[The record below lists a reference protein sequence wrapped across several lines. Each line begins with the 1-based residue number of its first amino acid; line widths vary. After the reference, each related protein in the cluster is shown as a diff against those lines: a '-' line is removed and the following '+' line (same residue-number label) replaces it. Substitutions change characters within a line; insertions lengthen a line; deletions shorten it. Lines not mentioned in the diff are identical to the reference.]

1 MTWESEFY
9 NNCTFRRRADLM
21 ARALEGD
28 NYNED
33 SYAFY
38 YCNREYGYISG
49 FNSNGSFECRMAD
62 LEELPK
68 HLQGLVIKE
77 IRKQSKSSIEYI
89 HPSLVKKKS
98 LLIRF
103 KQKILGDNIVQ

>member
-38 YCNREYGYISG
+38 YCNREYGYI
-49 FNSNGSFECRMAD
+49 
-62 LEELPK
+62 
-68 HLQGLVIKE
+68 
-77 IRKQSKSSIEYI
+77 
-89 HPSLVKKKS
+89 
-98 LLIRF
+98 
-103 KQKILGDNIVQ
+103 